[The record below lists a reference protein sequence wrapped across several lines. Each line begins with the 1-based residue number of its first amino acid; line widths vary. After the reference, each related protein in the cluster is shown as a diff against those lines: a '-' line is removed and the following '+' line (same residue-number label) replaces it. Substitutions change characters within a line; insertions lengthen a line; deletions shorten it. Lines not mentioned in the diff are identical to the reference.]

1 MRQVVRYMFV
11 AMAFVLLY
19 VAWTFYG
26 RYNSNREYERT
37 VERKHQAA
45 PPPEFG
51 SEVKILQFY
60 ASPMV
65 LAKGQQAILCYGV
78 ANAKTVRLEP
88 AAEGIRPSLNRCLY
102 VAPQRDTR
110 YTLTAEGANG
120 KRVTES
126 LEIQVGR

>member
-11 AMAFVLLY
+11 AIGIALAYL
-19 VAWTFYG
+19 AWTLVD
-26 RYNSNREYERT
+26 RYNSNREFERAL
-37 VERKHQAA
+37 ERKHQPVA
-45 PPPEFG
+45 PPDFG

-65 LAKGQQAILCYGV
+65 LAKGRQAILCYGV

-88 AAEGIRPSLNRCLY
+88 AAEGIWPSLNRCLY

-110 YTLTAEGANG
+110 YTLSAEGADG
-120 KRVTES
+120 KRVAES
-126 LEIQVGR
+126 IEIKLRP